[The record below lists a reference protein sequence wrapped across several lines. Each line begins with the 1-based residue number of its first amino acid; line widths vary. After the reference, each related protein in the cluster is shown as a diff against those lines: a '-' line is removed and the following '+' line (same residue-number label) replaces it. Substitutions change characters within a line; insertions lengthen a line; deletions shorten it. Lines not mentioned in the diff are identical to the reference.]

1 MSPKSAPDYWMD
13 ETGGKLAPAI
23 ARYLDGASLSADDI
37 ALIAAYLRQWI
48 DSPLWDDNPH
58 LVDSGRAELARL
70 RELARVLNNRAAIEA
85 WLALA
90 VDFGVDPL

>member
-1 MSPKSAPDYWMD
+1 MTPQPAPGYWMD
-13 ETGGKLAPAI
+13 ETGGKLRPAI
-23 ARYLDGASLSADDI
+23 ARYLDGADLSADDI
-37 ALIAAYLRQWI
+37 ALIRAYLRQWI
-48 DSPLWDDNPH
+48 DSPVWDDNPH

-70 RELARVLNNRAAIEA
+70 RELARVLTNRESIHA